1 MKKKL
6 VLIMFFAQALFAL
19 NACQEEN
26 DPIPS
31 AKNGKLYSTI
41 TETGELQAVD
51 SKIISVPRIKWEYT
65 NSGRTKV
72 VWLAKEGIGVAQ
84 GDIIAKLDTSGI
96 KRVKS
101 QKEADLDIA
110 KADLEKLKVDHISK
124 MQELEAESQSAEA
137 AFKLAQIDTQRV
149 RYESKA
155 KREINN
161 LNLKI
166 AQIEVK
172 KIQNKIKHIQVIQ
185 TEELLIQR
193 KKIKQIVSAI
203 DNASLTI
210 KKFTLRAPADGMVE
224 YRKTRWGRGPKVRVG
239 DEIRQGRPIIGL
251 PDLSEMKVKTT
262 VNETDI
268 GKIHLGQKVIVRL
281 DAYPKVAFDA
291 EIHSIGITSHE
302 KEEKSKIKV
311 FDVELFLDKAAPI
324 LKPGMTVS
332 CEILLDI
339 T

>member
-1 MKKKL
+1 VTQKL
-6 VLIMFFAQALFAL
+6 VLTMFFAVVLFTL
-19 NACQEEN
+19 NCRQEKG
-26 DPIPS
+26 PVLS
-31 AKNGKLYSTI
+31 AKNGKLYSTL

-65 NSGRTKV
+65 NNGRTKV
-72 VWLAKEGIGVAQ
+72 LWLEKEGIRVRRGA
-84 GDIIAKLDTSGI
+84 IIAKLDTSGI
-96 KRVKS
+96 ERVKS
-101 QKEADLDIA
+101 QKEADLDMA
-110 KADLEKLKVDHISK
+110 KADLEKLKVNHLSK
-124 MQELEAESQSAEA
+124 TEELEADFQSSEA
-137 AFKLAQIDTQRV
+137 AFKLAKIDTQRV

-155 KREINN
+155 KKEINN

-166 AQIEVK
+166 AQIERK
-172 KIQNKIKHIQVIQ
+172 KIQNKIKHTQIIQ

-193 KKIKQIVSAI
+193 EKIKQIVSAI

-210 KKFTLRAPADGMVE
+210 KKFTLRAPTDGMVE

-281 DAYPKVAFDA
+281 DAYPKVAFNGQ
-291 EIHSIGITSHE
+291 IRSIGITSHE

-311 FDVELFLDKAAPI
+311 FDVELLLEKADPI

>member
-1 MKKKL
+1 MTPKL
-6 VLIMFFAQALFAL
+6 VLTMFFATVLFAL
-19 NACQEEN
+19 NCREEN
-26 DPIPS
+26 THVPS
-31 AKNGKLYSTI
+31 AKNGKLYSTL
-41 TETGELQAVD
+41 TETGELQAAD

-65 NSGRTKV
+65 NNGRTKV
-72 VWLAKEGIGVAQ
+72 LWLEKEGLRVAR

-96 KRVKS
+96 ERVKS

-110 KADLEKLKVDHISK
+110 KADLEKLKVDNLSK
-124 MQELEAESQSAEA
+124 LKALEADYLSAQA

-155 KREINN
+155 KKEIND

-166 AQIEVK
+166 ARIESK
-172 KIQNKIKHIQVIQ
+172 KVQNKIKHAQVIQ

-193 KKIKQIVSAI
+193 EKIKQIISAI
-203 DNASLTI
+203 ENASLTI
-210 KKFTLRAPADGMVE
+210 KKFTLRAPADGMIE

-251 PDLSEMKVKTT
+251 PDLSAMKVKTT

-268 GKIHLGQKVIVRL
+268 GKIYVGQKAIVRL

-291 EIHSIGITSHE
+291 HIQSIGITSHE

-311 FDVELFLDKAAPI
+311 FDVELLVDKADPI

-332 CEILLDI
+332 CEILLDM

>member
-1 MKKKL
+1 M
-6 VLIMFFAQALFAL
+6 
-19 NACQEEN
+19 E
-26 DPIPS
+26 
-31 AKNGKLYSTI
+31 
-41 TETGELQAVD
+41 
-51 SKIISVPRIKWEYT
+51 
-65 NSGRTKV
+65 
-72 VWLAKEGIGVAQ
+72 KEGLRVRR

-96 KRVKS
+96 ERVKS
-101 QKEADLDIA
+101 QKVADLDMA
-110 KADLEKLKVDHISK
+110 KADLEKLRVDHLSK
-124 MQELEAESQSAEA
+124 TKELEADFQSSEA

-155 KREINN
+155 KKEISN

-166 AQIEVK
+166 AQIESK
-172 KIQNKIKHIQVIQ
+172 KVQNKIKHAQVIQ
-185 TEELLIQR
+185 AEELLIQR
-193 KKIKQIVSAI
+193 EKIKQILSAI
-203 DNASLTI
+203 DNASQTI

-281 DAYPKVAFDA
+281 DAYPKAAFDA
-291 EIHSIGITSHE
+291 QINSIGITSHE

-311 FDVELFLDKAAPI
+311 FDVELLLEKADPI

-332 CEILLDI
+332 CEIILDI